1 MSALGP
7 DRQNSSEH
15 NESALPLKADV
26 RAGSVDF
33 AFGPMSIHLSFRMR
47 RHLLSA
53 RLAAPLRPFTPVQLD
68 RRRVFALFLGCQRVA
83 WAFAVD
89 PFGGTTLSIPP
100 LEGFLGWIVL
110 TLAMLVGHDRNMRP
124 IPRGR
129 HPCLI
134 QADPLPARDTERR
147 LNKFHGS
154 PPVPIAAPVSR
165 PPKGHSASLTIRY
178 KLPR

>member
-1 MSALGP
+1 VVGVVHSRDHAKRYSNRACHTIAENR
-7 DRQNSSEH
+7 DRLECLLWVLTDKTQSEH
-15 NESALPLKADV
+15 NESALLLKADV

-53 RLAAPLRPFTPVQLD
+53 RLDAPLRPFTPVQLD

-129 HPCLI
+129 HPALF
-134 QADPLPARDTERR
+134 
-147 LNKFHGS
+147 K
-154 PPVPIAAPVSR
+154 
-165 PPKGHSASLTIRY
+165 LTHCQRVT
-178 KLPR
+178 PNAG